1 MEILL
6 PFLLNLSLLE
16 EMKWLLLISIS
27 NLEKLPLMKE
37 SLLLLTRLKLDLE
50 SLESSGALIIGIL
63 MSLLISLLSEV
74 KLE

>member
-27 NLEKLPLMKE
+27 NLEKPPLMKE
-37 SLLLLTRLKLDLE
+37 SLLLLTRLKLDSE